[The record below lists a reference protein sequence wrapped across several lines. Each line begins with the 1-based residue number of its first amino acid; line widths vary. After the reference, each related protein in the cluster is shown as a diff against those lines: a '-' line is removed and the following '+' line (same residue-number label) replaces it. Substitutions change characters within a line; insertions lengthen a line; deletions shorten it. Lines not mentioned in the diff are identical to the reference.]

1 MSIELS
7 LERFCEIYRM
17 VTLGKLIHGLLHN
30 LNGPLQNLGMDM
42 EMMEH
47 TVTAEKKMPEDL
59 RDGILNRLLRMGE
72 EFANINRLIKS
83 ASMRIDAESDYLQCG
98 SLKGF
103 LEQEISFLNAN
114 LHFKHNVQKDI
125 QLADDLP
132 RMDLFPENVV
142 LALSWFIQALVE
154 EVERG
159 KAKIFT
165 MRGRSLA
172 SAMEVSFRVEG
183 GSCPIYTK
191 GIDCETAATGTIR
204 ADDRIG
210 IIVSL
215 ALLKLHGASYASGMA
230 PSELALTLTI
240 PYSRKHETCQV

>member
-7 LERFCEIYRM
+7 LEKFCEIYRM

-47 TVTAEKKMPEDL
+47 TVTAEKRMPEDL

-72 EFANINRLIKS
+72 EFANINHLIKS
-83 ASMRIDAESDYLQCG
+83 VSIRIDAEQDYLQCG

-103 LEQEISFLNAN
+103 FEQEISVLNAN

-132 RMDLFPENVV
+132 RTDLFPENVV
-142 LALSWFIQALVE
+142 LALSWFIQAIVE

-159 KAKIFT
+159 KAKVFT

-172 SAMEVSFRVEG
+172 SAIEVSFRIEG
-183 GSCPIYTK
+183 GSCPSYTK
-191 GIDCETAATGTIR
+191 GNDWEIPATGTIR

-210 IIVSL
+210 IIASL
-215 ALLKLHGASYASGMA
+215 ALLRLHGASFASDTA
-230 PSELALTLTI
+230 PAELAFTLTI
-240 PYSRKHETCQV
+240 PYSREHESRQV